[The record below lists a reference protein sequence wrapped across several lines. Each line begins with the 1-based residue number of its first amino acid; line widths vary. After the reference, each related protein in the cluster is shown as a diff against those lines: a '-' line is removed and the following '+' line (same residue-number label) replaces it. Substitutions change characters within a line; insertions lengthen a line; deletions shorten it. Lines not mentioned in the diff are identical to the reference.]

1 VELLPLTDQRHHHGV
16 VVLVGGGREAPGRR
30 GPGGPVRDETAAAAT
45 AHLHPGGAALP
56 RDHPLAVALVP
67 HQVASLVLL

>member
-1 VELLPLTDQRHHHGV
+1 M
-16 VVLVGGGREAPGRR
+16 LVGGGREAPGRR
-30 GPGGPVRDETAAAAT
+30 GPGGPVRDGAAAAAT

-67 HQVASLVLL
+67 HQVPALVLL